1 MANEN
6 LSSITTM
13 VCNHC
18 SERSGAPS
26 TTDIDD
32 ATIPKSVGELL
43 GFTRLNNGEVNE
55 EDLQPVVKKQVKDLR
70 CERTN

>member
-6 LSSITTM
+6 LPSITTL

-18 SERSGAPS
+18 SERSGDPS
-26 TTDIDD
+26 TIDIDD
-32 ATIPKSVGELL
+32 ETIPKREGEML

-55 EDLQPVVKKQVKDLR
+55 EDL
-70 CERTN
+70 